1 MANPKGL
8 SVEPTSGLPT
18 VGQSPSGVDPAGEP
32 ANGAIESSA
41 APASVPAGPHF
52 LESEWVMWEHRAPD
66 KNSKSYEDNMAKLC
80 EFATIEDFWRLWNN
94 IPKPSAIFY
103 DGRTKK
109 KFKDRT
115 VESFSL
121 FKKGVKPEWEDAANR
136 TGAEWFC
143 RKTFPMPQLVSAP
156 GTPCCGTHVPRRHPC
171 RQGSLAEPR
180 SPVARRIRSGR
191 TSCSAWSVRP
201 LTLRTRF
208 AALAVSA
215 PSALGPLPLPV
226 IVYWPRPSHRH
237 PSGTL
242 ATACSERRRSPAIRQ
257 SSTNRAARVACI
269 GSSSGSA
276 RRTRSSRR
284 SY

>member
-1 MANPKGL
+1 MG
-8 SVEPTSGLPT
+8 
-18 VGQSPSGVDPAGEP
+18 
-32 ANGAIESSA
+32 
-41 APASVPAGPHF
+41 
-52 LESEWVMWEHRAPD
+52 
-66 KNSKSYEDNMAKLC
+66 NSKSYEDNMAKLC

-143 RKTFPMPQLVSAP
+143 RKTFPMPQLDSFWQDLVLGMVGETIDPADEI
-156 GTPCCGTHVPRRHPC
+156 CG
-171 RQGSLAEPR
+171 
-180 SPVARRIRSGR
+180 AR
-191 TSCSAWSVRP
+191 V
-201 LTLRTRF
+201 
-208 AALAVSA
+208 V
-215 PSALGPLPLPV
+215 
-226 IVYWPRPSHRH
+226 
-237 PSGTL
+237 
-242 ATACSERRRSPAIRQ
+242 
-257 SSTNRAARVACI
+257 TNRAARVACI

>member
-32 ANGAIESSA
+32 ANGTIESSA

-94 IPKPSAIFY
+94 VPKPSAIFY

-121 FKKGVKPEWEDAANR
+121 FKKGIKPEWEDAANR

-156 GTPCCGTHVPRRHPC
+156 F
-171 RQGSLAEPR
+171 
-180 SPVARRIRSGR
+180 
-191 TSCSAWSVRP
+191 CSAP
-201 LTLRTRF
+201 
-208 AALAVSA
+208 AVA
-215 PSALGPLPLPV
+215 PMPHAP
-226 IVYWPRPSHRH
+226 
-237 PSGTL
+237 
-242 ATACSERRRSPAIRQ
+242 CSCP
-257 SSTNRAARVACI
+257 CPCPCPMP
-269 GSSSGSA
+269 
-276 RRTRSSRR
+276 
-284 SY
+284 

>member
-32 ANGAIESSA
+32 ANGAIESSP

-94 IPKPSAIFY
+94 VPKPSAIFY

-121 FKKGVKPEWEDAANR
+121 FKKGIKPEWEDAANR

-143 RKTFPMPQLVSAP
+143 RKTFPMPQLVSTPFCSAP
-156 GTPCCGTHVPRRHPC
+156 TVAPMPHARAHAPCPC
-171 RQGSLAEPR
+171 PMAMPMALPMPHAMTMPMSSAAAASMPAAQPSRAEPR
-180 SPVARRIRSGR
+180 LRLARRTASGR
-191 TSCSAWSVRP
+191 TSCSAWWARP
-201 LTLRTRF
+201 STLRTRS

-215 PSALGPLPLPV
+215 P
-226 IVYWPRPSHRH
+226 RPSRH
-237 PSGTL
+237 
-242 ATACSERRRSPAIRQ
+242 ACSARPARGIATLGAARSEWRRS
-257 SSTNRAARVACI
+257 AAVDR
-269 GSSSGSA
+269 
-276 RRTRSSRR
+276 
-284 SY
+284 